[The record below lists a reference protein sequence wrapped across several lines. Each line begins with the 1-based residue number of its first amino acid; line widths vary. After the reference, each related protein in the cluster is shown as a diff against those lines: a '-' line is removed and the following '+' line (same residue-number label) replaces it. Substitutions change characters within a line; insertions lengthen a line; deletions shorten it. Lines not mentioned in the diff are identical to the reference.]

1 MSDGERAMNRPH
13 ELPRRQPLHAALI
26 AACTV
31 LGAFASG
38 AATAQATA
46 EGAAVRARSAP
57 GAAAAGQVPRAA
69 LERAGSAT
77 RASASAASAAAP
89 ARTAASDGATAADTG
104 PSCQGGLPDPMR
116 VRLSVGRSTL
126 VNLPEPITR
135 RTLGDPEVAEGRM
148 VSPSVLYLNAGRIGS
163 TNAILQ
169 GASGRCIVLDVVVA
183 IDIESVQ
190 AKIAELMPTERNI
203 RVAAAADSLVLS
215 GTVSDAMAADR
226 AVMIANAFVRTPYQ
240 QGLSTTGA
248 AGNAAQSRM
257 AIQRAEAGGA
267 PVLARVVN
275 LLGIEA
281 SQQVML
287 EVKVAEVSKTL
298 LDKLGAQFG
307 ASKTNGSWT
316 YQILGSFLS
325 DSGGVIGAFKDQAN
339 RLLLDAEKR
348 DGLVRILAEPN
359 LMAISGQEGS
369 FLAGGQILIP
379 VAQSDAGFGGVTRI
393 TLEEKDFGVGLKFT
407 PTVLS
412 DGRIHMKVAPEVS
425 ELSREGVGITT
436 PGTLLGGRSVFPLI
450 TTRRAATTVQLR
462 DGQSFAIGGLIKNSS
477 AGSIKAF
484 PILGE
489 VPILGALFRSTEF
502 QSEKTELVFI
512 VTPRLVKPLPA
523 VVTLPTDAVGET
535 DRTRLFLGGQLDS
548 PGRGPAPL
556 TAPAPAPV
564 AGQGGMELK

>member
-1 MSDGERAMNRPH
+1 MPDGESAMTRHH
-13 ELPRRQPLHAALI
+13 EIPRRRHLHAAVL
-26 AACTV
+26 AACAT
-31 LGAFASG
+31 LCGL
-38 AATAQATA
+38 AAGTAAAQAAA
-46 EGAAVRARSAP
+46 EGAAVRTRSAQ
-57 GAAAAGQVPRAA
+57 GAATAGQVPAAA
-69 LERAGSAT
+69 LVRAGAAT
-77 RASASAASAAAP
+77 AGAATGASARSTQAENSP
-89 ARTAASDGATAADTG
+89 ATDTG
-104 PSCQGGLPDPMR
+104 PSCQGGLPEPMR

-126 VNLPEPITR
+126 VNLPEPVTR

-163 TNAILQ
+163 TNAIVQ
-169 GASGRCIVLDVVVA
+169 GVSGRCIVLDVVVA
-183 IDIESVQ
+183 IDVESVQ
-190 AKIAELMPTERNI
+190 AKIAELMPNERNI
-203 RVAAAADSLVLS
+203 RVSAAADSLVLS
-215 GTVSDAMAADR
+215 GTVSDSMAAER
-226 AVMIANAFVRTPYQ
+226 AVSIANAFVRTPYQ

-267 PVLARVVN
+267 PLLARVVN

-307 ASKTNGSWT
+307 ASRTNGSWT
-316 YQILGSFLS
+316 YQLLGNFLS
-325 DSGGVIGAFKDQAN
+325 DSGGIVGAIKDQAN
-339 RLLLDAEKR
+339 RLVLDAEKR
-348 DGLVRILAEPN
+348 DGLIRILAEPN

-379 VAQSDAGFGGVTRI
+379 VAQSDASFGGVSRI

-436 PGTLLGGRSVFPLI
+436 PGTVLGGRAVFPLI
-450 TTRRAATTVQLR
+450 TTRRAATTVQLL
-462 DGQSFAIGGLIKNSS
+462 DGQSFAIGGLIKSSS

-512 VTPRLVKPLPA
+512 VTPRLVKPLPS
-523 VVTLPTDAVGET
+523 VVTLPTDLVGET

-548 PGRGPAPL
+548 PGRGPASL
-556 TAPAPAPV
+556 TAPAP
-564 AGQGGMELK
+564 GQGGGMELK